1 MKTKNAL
8 CLVVLM
14 VVSGSGLAYGGSKSN
29 GTNCTKPTFSTFT
42 PTANS
47 VVEANSSFSFR
58 ASSPTITDSIS
69 VTIKG
74 QPIAITIV
82 PKNQAGTEVTGTIP
96 ESAKG
101 DFARIT
107 INALGPNGCK
117 GSGGWLLNVAP

>member
-1 MKTKNAL
+1 MKTKNVL
-8 CLVVLM
+8 CLIMLM
-14 VVSGSGLAYGGSKSN
+14 AVTGSGLAYGGSKSN

-42 PTANS
+42 PAANS

-74 QPIAITIV
+74 QPVAITIV
-82 PKNQAGTEVTGTIP
+82 PKNQAGNEVTGIIP

-107 INALGPNGCK
+107 INAMGPNGCK

>member
-1 MKTKNAL
+1 MKTKNTV
-8 CLVVLM
+8 CLIMLM
-14 VVSGSGLAYGGSKSN
+14 AIGSSGLAYAGSKSN

-42 PTANS
+42 PAANS

-58 ASSPTITDSIS
+58 ASSPTITDSIV

-74 QPIAITIV
+74 EPVPVTIT
-82 PKNQAGTEVTGTIP
+82 PKNQAGNEVTGVIP

-101 DFARIT
+101 DYARIT

-117 GSGGWLLNVAP
+117 GSGGWLLSVAP